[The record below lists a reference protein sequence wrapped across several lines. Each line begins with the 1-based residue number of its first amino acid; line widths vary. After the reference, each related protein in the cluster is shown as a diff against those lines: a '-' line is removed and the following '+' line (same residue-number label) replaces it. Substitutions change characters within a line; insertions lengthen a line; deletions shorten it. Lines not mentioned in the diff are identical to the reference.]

1 MIDRSITRID
11 AMLAFLGGRSEASLA
26 GVMSDP
32 GLCVG
37 ETAPPAIKC
46 CVAHRGY
53 DGEAGAS
60 KPLPQGQ
67 FSSRIVASRA
77 AG

>member
-1 MIDRSITRID
+1 MIDRSIMRID

-26 GVMSDP
+26 GVMSDS

-37 ETAPPAIKC
+37 QAAPPAIKG
-46 CVAHRGY
+46 CVAH
-53 DGEAGAS
+53 DGHDDEAGAS
-60 KPLPQGQ
+60 KPLPRGQ
-67 FSSRIVASRA
+67 FISPIVASRA

>member
-1 MIDRSITRID
+1 MIDRSIMRID
-11 AMLAFLGGRSEASLA
+11 AMLAFLGGRASLA

-32 GLCVG
+32 GLCFG

-60 KPLPQGQ
+60 KPLPQGK
-67 FSSRIVASRA
+67 FTRRIVASRA